1 MSTRF
6 QNPITPSSPEG
17 GIAPKPILPWVG
29 TMKNY
34 LEVCK
39 PKVVAV
45 MLFTVLVGMMLAAAP
60 PLPATLLATLA
71 GVALVAGSAAAI
83 NQVADHRIDT
93 VMRRTRTRPLP
104 AGNLSSRRVL
114 AFAAIIGIA
123 GTVILAL
130 WVNWLT
136 ALLTVLSL
144 VGYAFVYTRFL
155 KYATPQNIVIGGAAG
170 ATPPLLGW
178 TAVTGQVDFPAL
190 LLFLIIFAWTPPH
203 FWALAL
209 YRKDDY
215 AAAGVPMLPVTH
227 GEDYTRLHVLLY
239 TLLLALIT
247 MLPFATGMSG
257 VIYLF
262 AALLLNAV
270 FLYYAVSLKITR
282 RRDKA
287 IETFV
292 FSIIYLLLLFAA
304 LLVDRYLLL
313 FT

>member
-1 MSTRF
+1 
-6 QNPITPSSPEG
+6 
-17 GIAPKPILPWVG
+17 
-29 TMKNY
+29 
-34 LEVCK
+34 
-39 PKVVAV
+39 

-60 PLPATLLATLA
+60 SPLPATLLATLA

-83 NQVADHRIDT
+83 NQVADHRIDA
-93 VMRRTRTRPLP
+93 VMRRTRGRPLP
-104 AGNLSSRRVL
+104 AGNLSPRRVL
-114 AFAAIIGIA
+114 AFAAIIGVA
-123 GTVILAL
+123 GTVILVL

-257 VIYLF
+257 AIYLF

-313 FT
+313 VT